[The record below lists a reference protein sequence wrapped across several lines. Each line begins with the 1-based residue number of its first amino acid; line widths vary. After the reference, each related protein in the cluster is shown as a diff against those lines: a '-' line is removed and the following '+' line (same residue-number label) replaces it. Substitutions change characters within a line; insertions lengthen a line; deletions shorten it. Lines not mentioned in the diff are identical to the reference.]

1 MLTVLDA
8 LLPSVSLPLFTADL
22 RAQSPGTFTFGHI
35 PRSSYLGSLSYTKLT
50 PPRSS
55 YWQFT
60 VAGWSVG
67 SGRSASSGSGTPRR
81 AFTAIADTGTSL
93 ALLPRKVVD
102 DYYSC
107 VPGAGYDARWAGV
120 VFPCGVE
127 LPDWSFLLAEDGYK
141 GVVPGRYMRY
151 VKVNGTFCFGGMQS
165 SEGIGFGIFGDVVLK
180 AQFVVFDVGG
190 GRGEGGVWEEEVG
203 AVGEGLGGFEN
214 DGRYRSCVAR
224 KAPGGRRR
232 QKKKRKENHVPFL
245 LPT

>member
-8 LLPSVSLPLFTADL
+8 LLPSLSLPLLTVDL

-50 PPRSS
+50 PPRS
-55 YWQFT
+55 YHWQFT

-102 DYYSC
+102 DYYSR

-151 VKVNGTFCFGGMQS
+151 GKVNGTFCFGGMQS

-190 GRGEGGVWEEEVG
+190 GRGEGGVWEEEAG
-203 AVGEGLGGFEN
+203 AVGEGLGGC
-214 DGRYRSCVAR
+214 G
-224 KAPGGRRR
+224 
-232 QKKKRKENHVPFL
+232 
-245 LPT
+245 